1 MNNEINSFNN
11 SDYKIGLTKLK
22 HMILIGGPN
31 DGVITPWESSH
42 FGYYDNNNTVIDM
55 RDRNIYKFDTIG
67 LKTLDKQGKLKIIT
81 VPGISHTEWHR
92 NISIVDQ
99 FLLPYLD

>member
-1 MNNEINSFNN
+1 MNNEINDFNN

-22 HMILIGGPN
+22 RMILIGGPN

-55 RDRNIYKFDTIG
+55 RDRDIYKFDRIG
-67 LKTLDKQGKLKIIT
+67 LKTLDKQGKLKIII
-81 VPGISHTEWHR
+81 VPGISHTEWHT